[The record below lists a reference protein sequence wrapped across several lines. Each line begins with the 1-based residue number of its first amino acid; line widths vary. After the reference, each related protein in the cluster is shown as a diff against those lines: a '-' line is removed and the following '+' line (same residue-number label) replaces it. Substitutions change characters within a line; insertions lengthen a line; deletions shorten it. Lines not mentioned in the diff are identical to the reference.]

1 MSGSSHTFGSDAMS
15 MKHLTHIQ
23 PNQKVDKIECPHPAS
38 TLWSPKSWLFKK
50 FWARDFDFEVKVARK
65 HALKIMKPLR
75 QKQEQS
81 RSLGSYQQ
89 ESRTAPHRRES
100 IPAHGVLVSQLS
112 GKALS
117 DPLVHPLMLLQL
129 SSDMKPLVR
138 AGTLKLSAWSKTND
152 QLRCSMKDALPCIK
166 DSLKF

>member
-1 MSGSSHTFGSDAMS
+1 M
-15 MKHLTHIQ
+15 
-23 PNQKVDKIECPHPAS
+23 
-38 TLWSPKSWLFKK
+38 
-50 FWARDFDFEVKVARK
+50 KVARK
-65 HALKIMKPLR
+65 HALKIMKSLR

-89 ESRTAPHRRES
+89 ESRTAPHRREYF
-100 IPAHGVLVSQLS
+100 PAHRVLVSQLS
-112 GKALS
+112 SEALS
-117 DPLVHPLMLLQL
+117 DPLVHPPMLLQL